1 MAFISFK
8 PSDFFST
15 KLFSG
20 TGAAQSITGVGFQ
33 PDFSLIKCRSGA
45 EYWNLTDSPRGVTK
59 NLSTN
64 VNATESTEAQR
75 ITAFDS
81 DGFSLGTN
89 DQTNLSG
96 GNFVSYN
103 MKMGTTSGIA
113 GTADITPSAYS
124 FNQAKGMSIVVY
136 TGNAGAIRTVLHG
149 LGSAPDMI
157 IIKQLT
163 SSTNAWI
170 VGGNNITSD
179 WGGVLVLNTG
189 ASIFTNAYFGGAV
202 PNATTFSIS
211 DTSEVNSSGTY
222 VAYSF
227 RSIKGFSKFGSY
239 TGNTSST
246 NGPFINL
253 GFRPAVMIIKNQNQA
268 EAWQLFD
275 NRRIGYNT
283 ANYRLYPN
291 DAAVEAAS
299 TDYGNITAN
308 GFKITTG
315 SGSTSQHDVNGG
327 NQTYTYMAWA
337 EDPIVGS
344 GGTPGV
350 AR

>member
-1 MAFISFK
+1 MAYINFK
-8 PSDFFST
+8 TSDFFST

-75 ITAFDS
+75 ITSFDS

-89 DQTNLSG
+89 DQTNLSWG
-96 GNFVSYN
+96 TFVSYN

-113 GTADITPSAYS
+113 GSADITPSAYS
-124 FNQAKGMSIVVY
+124 FNQTTGMSIVKY
-136 TGNAGAIRTVLHG
+136 TGYAGAIRTVLHG
-149 LGSAPDMI
+149 LGSPPDMI

-179 WGGVLVLNTG
+179 WGGVLVLNSS
-189 ASIFTNAYFGGAV
+189 AAIFTNAYFGGAV

-211 DTSEVNSSGTY
+211 NTSEVNSSGTY
-222 VAYSF
+222 VAYCF
-227 RSIKGFSKFGSY
+227 KSIKGFSKFGSY
-239 TGNTSST
+239 TGNGNADGTFVYTGFAPSFVIQKNHASSENWHSYDNKRNT
-246 NGPFINL
+246 GNVRDKTLDPD
-253 GFRPAVMIIKNQNQA
+253 QSTA
-268 EAWQLFD
+268 ETTLSGIDF
-275 NRRIGYNT
+275 
-283 ANYRLYPN
+283 L
-291 DAAVEAAS
+291 S
-299 TDYGNITAN
+299 N
-308 GFKITTG
+308 GFKIRTTATWG
-315 SGSTSQHDVNGG
+315 NGNG
-327 NQTYTYMAWA
+327 ANYMYMAWA
-337 EDPIVGS
+337 ENPIVGS
-344 GGTPGV
+344 NNTPGV